1 MEGTILGRIGL
12 VATDDHRV
20 AMRFPIAF
28 YGIFIGGPIK
38 MGTDQTPTRL
48 HVSLRFLAPK
58 KRLTSPLRFG
68 N

>member
-1 MEGTILGRIGL
+1 MEGTISGRIGL

-48 HVSLRFLAPK
+48 HVSLRLGP
-58 KRLTSPLRFG
+58 
-68 N
+68 